1 MLIRTNVWAFVFS
14 RPAVRLVVAELA
26 IVAKLIVSRR
36 FGALIVSRVPNFSR
50 TMSRQLCARFF
61 SYPLNAWA
69 LSQMLYQPC
78 DLRGVSQ
85 DVFIK
90 HLLANG

>member
-1 MLIRTNVWAFVFS
+1 MLVRDNVWAFVFS
-14 RPAVRLVVAELA
+14 RPAASFVVAELA
-26 IVAKLIVSRR
+26 IALKLIVPRR

-69 LSQMLYQPC
+69 LGQVLHQSR
-78 DLRGVSQ
+78 DLRVVGQ
-85 DVFIK
+85 YVFIK